1 MSTQHGFWIAAT
13 DNRVFDGIV
22 TRHLIAHGDIIA
34 INAFFQSASYSFSD
48 IVQQAEGRF
57 RQPSAF
63 FSTHGQVESPWAGT
77 PSVRLRLWTGWR
89 VTLVSG

>member
-48 IVQQAEGRF
+48 IVRRLKVA
-57 RQPSAF
+57 
-63 FSTHGQVESPWAGT
+63 SPAIRVLFYTWAGRKFMGGDTIGAT
-77 PSVRLRLWTGWR
+77 PTLDGWR
-89 VTLVSG
+89 VTLASS